1 MHFRLQS
8 QKWHCV
14 FSWMSSHK
22 GREQIAMMK
31 RRFPQYDE
39 LVSEGSFLFQHL
51 IYFLLYPHHVLQFF
65 NLYNIAI
72 YGCFVKKQAV
82 SEKI

>member
-51 IYFLLYPHHVLQFF
+51 IYFFIVPTSCASILQS
-65 NLYNIAI
+65 I
-72 YGCFVKKQAV
+72 YGCFMKKQAV
-82 SEKI
+82 SEII